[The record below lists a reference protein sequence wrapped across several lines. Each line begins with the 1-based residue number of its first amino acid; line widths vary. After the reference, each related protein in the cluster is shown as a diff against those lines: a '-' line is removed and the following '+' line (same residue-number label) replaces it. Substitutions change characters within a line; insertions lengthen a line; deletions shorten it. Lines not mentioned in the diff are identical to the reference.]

1 MLKPINNNKFF
12 KFFQPKLF
20 YINHD
25 IDKDDP
31 VRLLSAILEEM
42 DFSNLM
48 QVFPNKT
55 KVHPVNMFA
64 LIIYAYS
71 QGIYS
76 TRDIEF
82 LSKDSQRAQY
92 LLNSSNIPNYS
103 TISRFLLKA
112 DNIIHEL
119 FCQFVEK
126 LFKLSEI
133 STETIYIDGTK
144 IEAYANKYSFVWK
157 KSTLKYK
164 EKLQENILQF
174 INDFNKYFNKELDNI
189 FDIFSYLKKLEIQK
203 VHGKGKRKSKE
214 QLFLEKAQSYVERL
228 NKYINYLEILG
239 ERNSFSKTD
248 KEATFM
254 RMKEDYMRNGQLK
267 PAYNLQIGVISE
279 YIASYEVFHNPA
291 DTKTLIPFLEK
302 IKSQNILINNVVA
315 DAGYESFSNYE
326 YLEKNNY
333 ESYIKPIYYEKSKT
347 RKYQKNLNR
356 VENLEYDEKENRLFR
371 KDGLELEFLYYGK
384 NGKTLYFKN
393 PETEKKVKYNNEFR
407 KLSKKSKD
415 NIESEL
421 GKQLR
426 MNRNIQVEGA
436 FAVLK
441 EDMKL
446 RKLKV
451 RGKKSAKREIGLFC
465 IAYNFNKYLAKLSR
479 KKQGIVLHPL
489 KIA

>member
-1 MLKPINNNKFF
+1 MIKAINNNRYF

-20 YINHD
+20 YINQD
-25 IDKDDP
+25 IDNDDP
-31 VRLLSAILEEM
+31 VRFLSAILEEM
-42 DFSNLM
+42 DFSNLL

-64 LIIYAYS
+64 VIIYAYS
-71 QGIYS
+71 QGKYS

-82 LSKDSQRAQY
+82 LCKDSQRTKF
-92 LLNSSNIPNYS
+92 LLNSTNTPNYS
-103 TISRFLLKA
+103 TISRFLSKA
-112 DNIIHEL
+112 NNIIYEL

-126 LFKLSEI
+126 LLKLNEI
-133 STETIYIDGTK
+133 TTETIYIDGTK

-164 EKLQENILQF
+164 ERLEENILQL
-174 INDFNKYFNKELDNI
+174 IDEFNKYFNKELDSI
-189 FDIFSYLKKLEIQK
+189 FDILSFLEELKIHK
-203 VHGKGKRKSKE
+203 VYGRGKRKSKE
-214 QLFLEKAQSYVERL
+214 QLFLEKAQSYAERL
-228 NKYINYLEILG
+228 NKYTNYLEILG

-267 PAYNLQIGVISE
+267 PGYNLQIGVISE
-279 YIASYEVFHNPA
+279 YIVSYDIFHNPS

-302 IKSQNILINNVVA
+302 IKSQNIEVKNVVA
-315 DAGYESFSNYE
+315 DAGYESLSNYE
-326 YLEKNNY
+326 YLKINNY
-333 ESYIKPIYYEKSKT
+333 VSYIKPIYYEKSKT
-347 RKYQKNLNR
+347 RKYKKDLNR
-356 VENLEYDEKENRLFR
+356 AENLEYNEEENRLFR

-384 NGKTLYFKN
+384 DKKTIYFRN
-393 PETEKKVKYNNEFR
+393 PETEKKVRYNYEFR
-407 KLSKKSKD
+407 KLSKESKD
-415 NIESEL
+415 NIESEF

-426 MNRNIQVEGA
+426 MNRSIQVEGA
-436 FAVLK
+436 FAVIK

-451 RGKKSAKREIGLFC
+451 RGKNSTKREIGLFC

-479 KKQGIVLHPL
+479 KKQGVVLHPL
-489 KIA
+489 KTA